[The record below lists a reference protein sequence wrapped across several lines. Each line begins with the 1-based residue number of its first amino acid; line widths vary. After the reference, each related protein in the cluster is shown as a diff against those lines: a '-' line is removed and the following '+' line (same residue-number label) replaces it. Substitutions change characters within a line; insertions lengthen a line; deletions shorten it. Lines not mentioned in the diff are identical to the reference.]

1 MRLSQSFFVA
11 TLFVWGAYAGSTS
24 TVSNWGDNPSH
35 LPALLVY
42 TPSTVVSNPPI
53 ILAVCHPSH
62 PYCSLAQAISFKLHP
77 CGGSGSQFMSQFN
90 INTYADQ
97 LGFPVLYP
105 TSNQE
110 LGFNCWDC
118 WSTQTN
124 LHNGGGDSQG
134 LAAMVGWAK
143 TQFKSDGSKGVFI
156 IGASSGAMM
165 ANVMAATY
173 PDLFKGAASW
183 SGVPAGCWLNA
194 TSSTPLT
201 PDQTC
206 PLGQKAST
214 FSAAQWATLAKNAD
228 PNYSG
233 SRPAM
238 LITHGTAD
246 SLVSILNLNAQL
258 AQWSTVLGLTFNHN
272 VTNDPTSS
280 WKRIVYGD
288 GTQLIGF
295 EVAGGGHIPPF
306 QGDAV
311 FKFFGLLGGGT
322 GSGSTTTGVTTTVKS
337 TTTVASTTSS
347 SPPSGSQAAHWGQ
360 CGGQGWT
367 GPTTCVAP
375 YTCTVSNPYYSQ
387 CL

>member
-1 MRLSQSFFVA
+1 MHKEFAGRAHQLFALDMRVLSLKSFVA
-11 TLFVWGAYAGSTS
+11 AALFAWSARAGTTM

-42 TPSTVVSNPPI
+42 TPTNIVSNPPI
-53 ILAVCHPSH
+53 VLA
-62 PYCSLAQAISFKLHP
+62 LHA
-77 CGGSGSQFMSQFN
+77 CGGSGSQFMSSFN
-90 INTYADQ
+90 IPAYADQ
-97 LGFPVLYP
+97 LGFPILYP
-105 TSNQE
+105 TSNPE

-233 SRPAM
+233 PRPAM
-238 LITHGTAD
+238 LIAHGTQD
-246 SLVSILNLNAQL
+246 SAVSILNLNAQL
-258 AQWSTVLGLTFNHN
+258 AQWSTVLGLSFSQNI
-272 VTNDPTSS
+272 TNDPTST

-288 GTQLIGF
+288 GTKLIGF

-311 FKFFGLLGGGT
+311 FKFFGLLGGNGGT
-322 GSGSTTTGVTTTVKS
+322 GTTTVKS
-337 TTTVASTTSS
+337 STTVTTTTTSS
-347 SPPSGSQAAHWGQ
+347 PPTGSQANHWDQ

-367 GPTTCVAP
+367 GATSCVSP
-375 YTCTVSNPYYSQ
+375 YTCTQLNPYYSQ